1 MRASETIPDCNG
13 PISILQKQCFSLR
26 TTRPGS
32 GSGLGE
38 RADGQRSGKMGEMG
52 SKNAVPDGI
61 FFKARSDRSL
71 RKPKTGHFLKYLG
84 KDGRTAR
91 GMGIAGRGGE

>member
-1 MRASETIPDCNG
+1 
-13 PISILQKQCFSLR
+13 
-26 TTRPGS
+26 
-32 GSGLGE
+32 
-38 RADGQRSGKMGEMG
+38 MGEMG

-71 RKPKTGHFLKYLG
+71 GKPKTGHFLKYLG